1 MTTTQTRRH
10 ITERL
15 TPVVGAGE
23 ACAMADIIMADVVGV
38 SPVDIAVNPN
48 REITTESLD
57 HINTIVSRVVEGEP
71 LQYIL
76 GRETFHGLQLFV
88 SPGVLIPRPETSQL
102 VDIIVDNSAESCDL
116 RVLDVCC
123 GSGCI
128 AVALGRA
135 LRFPVIT
142 AVDISDDAL
151 KVTEINAKALRVKVA
166 VEKRD
171 VLKNGLPE
179 GTYDIIVSN
188 PPYVDESE
196 SKFMDRRV
204 LDYEPALALFVP
216 DNDPLLFY
224 RAIANDAISHLAP
237 GGTLYF
243 EINPRHADD
252 LMAMLR
258 GLGFCNL
265 TKLRDFE
272 GRYRF
277 IIVRQ

>member
-1 MTTTQTRRH
+1 MNTTQARRH

-23 ACAMADIIMADVVGV
+23 ARAMADIIMADVVGV

-48 REITTESLD
+48 REITAESLD
-57 HINTIVSRVVEGEP
+57 HINTIVGRVVEGEP

-76 GRETFHGLQLFV
+76 GRETFHGLQMVV

-102 VDIIVDNSAESCDL
+102 VDIIVDNSTDSCDQ

-142 AVDISDDAL
+142 AVDISDEAL
-151 KVTEINAKALRVKVA
+151 KVTEINAKALKVKVA

-171 VLKNGLPE
+171 VLKDGLPA
-179 GTYDIIVSN
+179 GFYDIIVSN

-196 SKFMDRRV
+196 REFMDRRV

-224 RAIANDAISHLAP
+224 RAIAKDAISHLAP

-243 EINPRHADD
+243 EINPRHVDD
-252 LMAMLR
+252 LMSMLR
-258 GLGFCNL
+258 VLGYYNL
-265 TKLRDFE
+265 SKLRDFE

-277 IIVRQ
+277 IIARQ